1 MKHEEAQLKFIEAW
15 GTLGSSWGINRTMAQ
30 IHALMLLATDA
41 MSTEEIMEA
50 LNISRGNANMN
61 IRSLMDWK
69 LLHKKLIPGNRKD
82 YFVAEKDIWNVAR
95 IIAKERK
102 KRELE
107 PVRELLNDI
116 EANYDSDTSKESEE
130 LIIRVKE
137 INSFTAEL
145 DGMMNKVI
153 ASDQKWFYKILVKM
167 MSK

>member
-1 MKHEEAQLKFIEAW
+1 MKQEEAKLKFIEAW

-30 IHALMLLATDA
+30 IHALMLLSTAP
-41 MSTEEIMEA
+41 MSTEEVMA
-50 LNISRGNANMN
+50 SLNISRGNANMN

-82 YFVAEKDIWNVAR
+82 YFAAEKDIWNVAR

-116 EANYDSDTSKESEE
+116 EANFENDQSEE
-130 LIIRVKE
+130 SNELITRVKE

-145 DGMMNKVI
+145 DGMMDKVI
-153 ASDQKWFYKILVKM
+153 TSDQKWFYKILVKM
-167 MSK
+167 IKK